1 MRGHK
6 FNHLAAN
13 STVAGRAGFTLA
25 SPAAAVV
32 EFMAKL
38 AFEKLVLVLGI
49 VKTVHE
55 YCYWYWVLL
64 RTPHKIGVGIG
75 YC

>member
-49 VKTVHE
+49 VNALTK
-55 YCYWYWVLL
+55 YW
-64 RTPHKIGVGIG
+64 
-75 YC
+75 